1 MICYLI
7 LHYIAKEE
15 TIKCINSLK
24 EKDSNNIKIIVVD
37 NASPNN
43 SGEELVSLYKNDS
56 MVEVLLNSENSG
68 FASGNNFGYNYIK
81 ENYNPDF
88 IVTMNNDVEILTENF
103 STELNKAY
111 TEEKFHILGP
121 DVFSTTYNLHQ
132 SPKRLKNYFYEEIK
146 ALNNHFY
153 RQSKQL
159 FKIKLKSIIKSIS
172 PLRNF
177 IYRHRNGKLNID
189 FTKKYYN
196 VPLHGA
202 FVVFSKDYFKKE
214 EFAFHPGTFFYY
226 EMEILDFICSQKGY
240 KTIYYPN
247 LKVLHHQNISTNI
260 VYNSMLKK
268 TIFANKCNYESTKVF
283 LEVMESYMNKEV
295 K

>member
-43 SGEELVSLYKNDS
+43 SGEELLSLYKNDS

-68 FASGNNFGYNYIK
+68 FASGNNFGYKYIK
-81 ENYNPDF
+81 DNYKPDF
-88 IVTMNNDVEILTENF
+88 IVIMNNDVEISTENF
-103 STELNKAY
+103 SSKLNKVY
-111 TEEKFHILGP
+111 DEEKFHILGP

-132 SPKRLKNYFYEEIK
+132 SPKRLKNYSYEEIK

-153 RQSKQL
+153 RQSNDL
-159 FKIKLKSIIKSIS
+159 LKIKIKSIIKSFS

-177 IYRHRNGKLNID
+177 IYRYRNNKLNID
-189 FTKKYYN
+189 FSKKYYN

-202 FVVFSKDYFKKE
+202 FVVFSKDYFEKE
-214 EFAFHPGTFFYY
+214 EFAFQPGTFFYY
-226 EMEILDFICSQKGY
+226 EMEILDYICTQKEY
-240 KTIYYPN
+240 KTIYCPE

-268 TIFANKCNYESTKVF
+268 TIFANRCNYDSTKVF
-283 LEVMESYMNKEV
+283 LEVMESYMNKGV